1 MNKPTRSVK
10 SSLGEIISD
19 RIRFCLTF
27 EQVRKAQIPP
37 VVSIM
42 AWEWKKMKGKAE

>member
-10 SSLGEIISD
+10 ASLGEIIGD
-19 RIRFCLTF
+19 RIRFCLTS
-27 EQVRKAQIPP
+27 EQVRKAQKLS

-42 AWEWKKMKGKAE
+42 AWEWKKMKGKTK